1 MFKNF
6 YNQSIRRLVVVFGN
20 LFNEIYIKKSREND
34 EIEKIRVPLTY
45 APKEKFYR
53 RIREA
58 SSITDTTKAQITLP
72 RLSFS
77 LNEISYDV
85 SRKLNKVN
93 NRVVETPSGNQLHV
107 NQVVP
112 YAFSFDLVSYT
123 KNIDDNLQIME
134 QILPYFSPELV
145 VKIKFSE
152 VYENVDVPFTL
163 TSVSNTEDYEG
174 SLEERRLL
182 ICSYSF
188 TVRSYIYGP
197 VTDPNLIEDVNF
209 SNINFLND

>member
-6 YNQSIRRLVVVFGN
+6 YNQSIRRLVIVFGN

-34 EIEKIRVPLTY
+34 EIERIRIPLTY

-85 SRKLNKVN
+85 SRKLNKSN
-93 NRVVETPSGNQLHV
+93 NRVVETPDGNQLHV

-112 YAFSFDLVSYT
+112 YSFSFELVSYT

-163 TSVSNTEDYEG
+163 TGISNTEDYEG
-174 SLEERRLL
+174 TFEERRLL
-182 ICSYSF
+182 VCSYNF
-188 TVRSYIYGP
+188 IARSYIYGP
-197 VTDPNLIEDVNF
+197 VNDPTLIEETNF